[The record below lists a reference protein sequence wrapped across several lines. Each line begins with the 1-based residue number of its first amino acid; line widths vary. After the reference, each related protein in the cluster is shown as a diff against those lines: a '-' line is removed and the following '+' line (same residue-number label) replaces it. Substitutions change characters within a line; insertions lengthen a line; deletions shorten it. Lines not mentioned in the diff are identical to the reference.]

1 MSNMNDAQLKMVAA
15 AALLTVWGVLVA
27 FGQTDADAYV
37 NFIQSALVG
46 LGVFHAA
53 LTIPPKG

>member
-1 MSNMNDAQLKMVAA
+1 MSNMNDAQLKMLAA
-15 AALLTVWGVLVA
+15 AALLAVWGALVA

-53 LTIPPKG
+53 LTIPPKE